1 MNDDVLQIAMKYN
14 NTVFNKYINPTKCIN
29 SKASTVHGLT
39 KENNDLYLRGVKD
52 VSSPVRIA
60 LNELLTFLQ
69 NIGKPCVLVAHN
81 CNFNATRLCLKI
93 KEVYLTEEFHKVTVS
108 FTDSLF
114 LFRKRF
120 PARKAKGA
128 YKLEILTEELISL
141 CTKGAHDAIYD
152 VILIEKLIYKFYN
165 ELVERA
171 KSIDLVIKSI
181 NKQKN

>member
-39 KENNDLYLRGVKD
+39 KENNDLYLRGVKV

-81 CNFNATRLCLKI
+81 CNFDATRLCLKI
-93 KEVYLTEEFHKVTVS
+93 KEAYLAEEFRKLTVS
-108 FTDSLF
+108 FTDSLS

-120 PARKAKGA
+120 PARNAKGA
-128 YKLEILTEELISL
+128 HKLGTLAEQLMSL
-141 CTKGAHDAIYD
+141 CTKGAHDVIYD
-152 VILIEKLIYKFYN
+152 VIFLEK
-165 ELVERA
+165 
-171 KSIDLVIKSI
+171 
-181 NKQKN
+181 